1 MPENSAEQF
10 LALAEYCETKAQAAG
25 LSDDQEAW
33 LQIAAEW
40 RALAQQMHDR
50 MKKFS
55 E

>member
-10 LALAEYCETKAQAAG
+10 LALAEYCESKAQAAG

-33 LQIAAEW
+33 LQIAA
-40 RALAQQMHDR
+40 AQQMHDR

-55 E
+55 G